1 MNIRYIAM
9 ERQYGSGGTRI
20 ARRAAE
26 ACGMAC
32 YGRELLE
39 RVAKDQQISIQAL
52 EDYEESVSG
61 SLLYSMFVMSQS
73 QTGDPDLLSG
83 EAKLCVAEHRII
95 RELAAEGPAVFVG
108 HCAAQ
113 ALKEENGVLR
123 VFLQAEEPEKQRRIV
138 EEYGIPAREAPATSR
153 RFDQKR
159 SKYYA
164 FCTGKKWNDLKNYD
178 LILNTSILGED
189 ACVEVLKTLVKG

>member
-9 ERQYGSGGTRI
+9 ERQYGSGGTGI
-20 ARRAAE
+20 ARRAAQ

-39 RVAKDQQISIQAL
+39 RVAADQQISIQAL

-95 RELAAEGPAVFVG
+95 RELAKEGPAIFVG

-113 ALKEENGVLR
+113 ALKEEKEVLR
-123 VFLQAEEPEKQRRIV
+123 VFLQAEEPDKQRRIV
-138 EEYGIPAREAPATSR
+138 EEYGIPAREAPGTSR
-153 RFDQKR
+153 RFDRKR
-159 SKYYA
+159 SQYYA
-164 FCTGKKWNDLKNYD
+164 FCTGKKWNDPKNYD